1 MLSIKDLEAY
11 YGDSRVLQGVSL
23 HVDEGEIVSII
34 GRNGVGKTT
43 LLRCII
49 GLVKCRGGSIHYQ
62 DLDITN
68 LPIHKRAKLGIG
80 YVPQGRMI
88 FSQLTVEENL
98 RLGMIERNKE
108 NGEASL
114 KQVLEYFP
122 ILKDRLH
129 QKGGTLS
136 GGEQQMLAIS
146 RALVGRPELLLL
158 DEPSEGLQPSIIQL
172 IARKL
177 EMISREMRKTIILV
191 EQNLELALSLA
202 NRCYIM
208 EKGLIVKE
216 TLPNLLRGDV
226 IREYLAV

>member
-1 MLSIKDLEAY
+1 MLNVNEVQAY

-23 HVDEGEIVSII
+23 YVDNGEIVSII

-43 LLRCII
+43 LLKCII
-49 GLVKCRGGSIHYQ
+49 GLVKCRGGSIHYRGS
-62 DLDITN
+62 DITN
-68 LPIHKRAKLGIG
+68 LPVHKRARMGVG

-88 FSQLTVEENL
+88 FPQLTVEENL
-98 RLGMIERNKE
+98 RLGMIEHSKE
-108 NGEASL
+108 IGEGSF

-122 ILKDRLH
+122 ILKDRLR

-136 GGEQQMLAIS
+136 GGEQQMLTIS
-146 RALVGRPELLLL
+146 RTLVGQPDLLLL

-172 IARKL
+172 IAEKL
-177 EMISREMRKTIILV
+177 KMISQEMQKTIILV

-202 NRCYIM
+202 KRCYIM
-208 EKGLIVKE
+208 EKGLIVKD
-216 TLPNLLRGDV
+216 TLPRLLRDDA